1 MPNDKP
7 FYDDERIQEIYFAH
21 RKRPDNPNDAL
32 ERPLFLEL
40 AGDLVGLD
48 IIDLGCGDASF
59 GKEALDQGARSYEGI
74 EVSAAMLERARE
86 NLAHTSGQLRHE
98 PIENWRA
105 NDAEADFVTSRLALH
120 YIETLESVFQEIY
133 KALRPGGRL
142 VISVEHPV
150 ITSSYESLA
159 QGKRTSWIVDD
170 YFKPGARVH
179 TWLGQE
185 VIKYHRTLEDY
196 FDLVAGAGLRLEHM
210 RESRPQKKNFYS
222 EEEFE
227 RRLRIPLFLFITAR
241 KPA

>member
-7 FYDDERIQEIYFAH
+7 FYDDESIQEIYFAH

-40 AGDLVGLD
+40 AGDLTDLD

-59 GKEALDQGARSYEGI
+59 GKEALDQGARSYEGV
-74 EVSAAMLERARE
+74 EVSAAMLERARDS
-86 NLAHTSGQLRHE
+86 LTGTSGQVRHE

-105 NDAEADFVTSRLALH
+105 KGVEADLVTSRLALH
-120 YIETLESVFQEIY
+120 YIETLEPVFQEIY

-142 VISVEHPV
+142 VISVEHPL

-185 VIKYHRTLEDY
+185 VTKYHRTLEDY
-196 FDLVAGAGLRLEHM
+196 FDLVAGAGLGLEHI
-210 RESRPQKKNFYS
+210 RESCPQKENFHS
-222 EEEFE
+222 EEEYE
-227 RRLRIPLFLFITAR
+227 RRLRIPLFLFIAAR